1 MEGNRLG
8 NADDQEL
15 IAAFA
20 AGDRAALG
28 ELAAR
33 HERELLGVALGLLG
47 SRELA
52 REAVQDAWVRVI
64 RSAGTYDGR
73 ASVRTWLY
81 RIVINRCRDIAR
93 QHASQRAR
101 LNGKASEMDTAS
113 AQPITDERRAEIR
126 AGVEQL
132 PTVEREA
139 VMLCHHAGLTHAQ
152 AAEVLQVSIGTLKWR
167 VRSGLARLGKV
178 LGTEVAT

>member
-1 MEGNRLG
+1 MEENRRG
-8 NADDQEL
+8 NADDQAL

-28 ELAAR
+28 KLAER

-52 REAVQDAWVRVI
+52 LEAVQDAWVRVI
-64 RSAGTYDGR
+64 RSAGTYDGQ
-73 ASVRTWLY
+73 AQVRTWLY

-93 QHASQRAR
+93 QHTSQTAR
-101 LNGKASEMDTAS
+101 LNGKANEMDTAPS
-113 AQPITDERRAEIR
+113 QPITDERRAEIR
-126 AGVEQL
+126 AAVEQL

-139 VMLCHHAGLTHAQ
+139 LMLCHHGGLTQAQ
-152 AAEVLQVSIGTLKWR
+152 AADVLQISIGKLKWR
-167 VRSGLARLGKV
+167 VRSALARLGKA